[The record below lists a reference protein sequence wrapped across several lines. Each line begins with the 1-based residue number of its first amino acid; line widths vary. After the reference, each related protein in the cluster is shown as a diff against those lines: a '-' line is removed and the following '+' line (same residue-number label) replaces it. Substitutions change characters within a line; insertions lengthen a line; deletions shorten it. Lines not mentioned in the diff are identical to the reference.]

1 MRSCKVVIMAKSS
14 SVSVRE
20 LPLFPL
26 PEVVLFPE
34 RPMPLHIFEPR
45 YRLMVNTILDG
56 DKSFGILLWDPVTGE
71 PATVGCSA
79 EITDFRRLSD
89 GRLNIMTIGRKRFK
103 VLKYVQENPYRI
115 GLVEWIED
123 FKPENSLTPL
133 SDEVSQLLKD
143 IAYLLAKLTD
153 KTVELPEYLPDTP
166 ENLSFWVASNLYD
179 LASEQQALL
188 ELRDTSMRLKREVEI
203 LSVSRNQLAA
213 RTALKDAVG

>member
-1 MRSCKVVIMAKSS
+1 MAKPSS
-14 SVSVRE
+14 ISVRE

-45 YRLMVNTILDG
+45 YKLMVNTILDG
-56 DKSFGILLWDPVTGE
+56 DKSFGMLLWDPVSGE
-71 PATVGCSA
+71 PATIGCSA
-79 EITDFRRLSD
+79 EITDFRRLAD
-89 GRLNIMTIGRKRFK
+89 GRLNIMTVGRKRFR
-103 VLKYVQENPYRI
+103 VLEYIQEKPYRV

-123 FKPENSLTPL
+123 FQPETDLTAL

-153 KTVELPEYLPDTP
+153 KTVELPENLPDAP
-166 ENLSFWVASNLYD
+166 VNLSFWVASNLYD
-179 LASEQQALL
+179 LASEQQSLL
-188 ELRDTSMRLKREVEI
+188 ELRDTSLRLRREVEI
-203 LSVSRNQLAA
+203 LLASRNQLAA

>member
-1 MRSCKVVIMAKSS
+1 MANPS

-26 PEVVLFPE
+26 PEVVLFPD

-56 DKSFGILLWDPVTGE
+56 DKSFGILLWDAVNNE
-71 PATVGCSA
+71 PAKVGCSA

-89 GRLNIMTIGRKRFK
+89 GRLNIMTVGRQRFR
-103 VLKYVQENPYRI
+103 VLQYVQETPYKI
-115 GLVEWIED
+115 GLVEWMED
-123 FKPENSLTPL
+123 TTPGPDVNAL
-133 SDEVSQLLKD
+133 ADEVSQLLKD

-153 KTVELPEYLPDTP
+153 KTVELPENLPDAA
-166 ENLSFWVASNLYD
+166 EKLSFWVASNLYD
-179 LASEQQALL
+179 LASEQQKLL
-188 ELRDTSMRLKREVEI
+188 ELQDTSMRLKREIEI

>member
-1 MRSCKVVIMAKSS
+1 MANPSS
-14 SVSVRE
+14 ISVRE

-26 PEVVLFPE
+26 PEVVLFPD
-34 RPMPLHIFEPR
+34 RPMPLHIFEPK

-56 DKSFGILLWDPVTGE
+56 DKSFGILLWDAVTGE
-71 PATVGCSA
+71 PASVGCSA

-89 GRLNIMTIGRKRFK
+89 GRLNIMTVGRQRFRVLEYIQETPYK
-103 VLKYVQENPYRI
+103 V
-115 GLVEWIED
+115 GLVEWID
-123 FKPENSLTPL
+123 DLTPGADVAGL
-133 SDEVSQLLKD
+133 SEEVSQLLKD

-153 KTVELPEYLPDTP
+153 KTVELPENLP
-166 ENLSFWVASNLYD
+166 ESAEKLSFWVASNLYD
-179 LASEQQALL
+179 LASEQQTLL

>member
-1 MRSCKVVIMAKSS
+1 MPKPS

-26 PEVVLFPE
+26 PEVVLFPD

-56 DKSFGILLWDPVTGE
+56 DKSFGILLWDPTQNE
-71 PATVGCSA
+71 PARVGCSA

-89 GRLNIMTIGRKRFK
+89 GRLNIMTVGRKRFR
-103 VLKYVQENPYRI
+103 VLEYVQETPYKI

-123 FKPENSLTPL
+123 VSPGPEINALA
-133 SDEVSQLLKD
+133 EQVSQSLKD

-153 KTVELPEYLPDTP
+153 KTVELPENLP
-166 ENLSFWVASNLYD
+166 EEAEKLSFWVASNLYD
-179 LASEQQALL
+179 LASEQQKLL
-188 ELRDTSMRLKREVEI
+188 ELQDTSLRLEREVEI
-203 LSVSRNQLAA
+203 LSTSRNQLAA

>member
-1 MRSCKVVIMAKSS
+1 MPKPS

-26 PEVVLFPE
+26 PEVVLFPD

-56 DKSFGILLWDPVTGE
+56 DKSFGILLWDPTQNE
-71 PATVGCSA
+71 PARVGCSA

-89 GRLNIMTIGRKRFK
+89 GRLNIMTIGRKRFR
-103 VLKYVQENPYRI
+103 VLEYVQETPYKI

-123 FKPENSLTPL
+123 VSPGPEINALA
-133 SDEVSQLLKD
+133 EQVSQSLKD

-153 KTVELPEYLPDTP
+153 KTVELPENLP
-166 ENLSFWVASNLYD
+166 EEAEKLSFWVASNLYD
-179 LASEQQALL
+179 LASEQQKLL
-188 ELRDTSMRLKREVEI
+188 ELQDTSLRLEREVEI
-203 LSVSRNQLAA
+203 LSTSRNQLAA